1 MDCRT
6 ARLLM
11 DFARPRCSELPAD
24 DADALG
30 QHLAGCADCDALARA
45 ERAADAR
52 LGEAMRVVS
61 IPEGL
66 RGRIL
71 SRLDLERGNRR
82 RRLAGWTVRVAAAAA
97 VVLLAVYLG
106 LVWYNNRARK
116 LDLWALHDQVFTR
129 TYSADAKKVE
139 GWFKEDLNIT
149 TVAPTQFNYAY
160 LKEFGISSC
169 QGRRVPSLYFANK
182 DTEAHVYVVTGEQFD
197 MDALKEAEPIDSGGF
212 HVEVRQE
219 VEVPDHAFVV
229 IYRGDSLQPLLM
241 QEGSAQ

>member
-1 MDCRT
+1 M
-6 ARLLM
+6 
-11 DFARPRCSELPAD
+11 
-24 DADALG
+24 
-30 QHLAGCADCDALARA
+30 
-45 ERAADAR
+45 
-52 LGEAMRVVS
+52 
-61 IPEGL
+61 
-66 RGRIL
+66 
-71 SRLDLERGNRR
+71 
-82 RRLAGWTVRVAAAAA
+82 RVAAAAA

-106 LVWYNNRARK
+106 WVWYTNRARK

-160 LKEFGISSC
+160 LKEFGIASC

-212 HVEVRQE
+212 HVEVRQ
-219 VEVPDHAFVV
+219 VVPDHAFVV